1 MKLRGVIM
9 KKNKFLALTM
19 LCSAFCGIPAKA
31 QEIKDSTSQKI
42 GGVENS
48 SNNEGNKNL
57 EKNKN
62 LEEKSKTRNKKGKIS
77 RFVDLVIDHPIWSTI
92 IGVGSAALEEGIRRK
107 FFSGTW
113 GVDKFGY
120 NEEEDCIYRNPKG
133 RINVVILGPK
143 KYREKFIEKLKNDEE
158 YRNFCKKILLEKNV
172 QYPHLEL
179 TEERAEFKNWNIIQK
194 DFDFTKEPSKK
205 FKDKLNKDLK
215 NDVAALIVVHNND
228 FQQLYGIGALVKNIK
243 CGDNV
248 FSNPDGLR
256 VCRMYLHKV

>member
-1 MKLRGVIM
+1 M

-19 LCSAFCGIPAKA
+19 LCSTFCGMPAKA

-42 GGVENS
+42 GVVENS
-48 SNNEGNKNL
+48 SNNEGNKNLEENEDL

-77 RFVDLVIDHPIWSTI
+77 RFVDLVIEHPIWSTI
-92 IGVGSAALEEGIRRK
+92 IGVGSVALEEGVRKK
-107 FFSGTW
+107 FFPGKW

-143 KYREKFIEKLKNDEE
+143 KYREKFIERLKDDEK
-158 YRNFCKKILLEKNV
+158 YRNFCKKSLLEKNV
-172 QYPHLEL
+172 KYPHLEL
-179 TEERAEFKNWNIIQK
+179 TKERAEFKNWNIIEK
-194 DFDFTKEPSKK
+194 DFYFNKEPSKE
-205 FKDKLNKDLK
+205 FVDKLNRDLK

-228 FQQLYGIGALVKNIK
+228 LQNLGGIGASVKNIK
-243 CGDNV
+243 CGDKV
-248 FSNPDGLR
+248 FKGLK
-256 VCRMYLHKV
+256 VCRMYKERVYL